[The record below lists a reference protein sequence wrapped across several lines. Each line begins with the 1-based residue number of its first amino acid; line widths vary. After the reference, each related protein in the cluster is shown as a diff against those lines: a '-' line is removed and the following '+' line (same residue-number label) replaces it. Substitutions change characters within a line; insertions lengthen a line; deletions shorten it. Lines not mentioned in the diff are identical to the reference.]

1 VEVGVSIGETLAQAR
16 RQAGLT
22 VAQVSH
28 LTRIRETII
37 SGIESDDYAACGGD
51 FYARGHIRAIA
62 QVVGADSEPLIWEY
76 DSARPEPPTIP
87 PAAIPPA
94 AIPPAAIPPAAIP
107 PAAIPPAAIPPAAYF
122 LPDTPVLR
130 SRRRR
135 LSWAM
140 GLGAAFLAAAGLIG
154 YQAIAS
160 SRHAPSTG
168 PAAVGPTGNSGP
180 SAPGTGDPY
189 AHKVVVHVS
198 ATAACRVDFTTPAG
212 LFLLQATLPAGTS
225 KRWTFYRA
233 VKMTLGNPGGIKL
246 TVDGKN
252 PLPPGLGAQPVT
264 LSLGLNRAV
273 TVSSPTRATRPPRP
287 LRPVSATAFG
297 PTGDGQ
303 GDNPQLAPLA
313 IDGSPATA
321 WHTDWYA
328 TALFG
333 GLKQGTGLLLD
344 MGRTVTITS
353 AQITLDSAG
362 GADFQLR
369 VGSEPSL
376 ANLPRVALA
385 ANAAGLVRLRL
396 SKPARGRYVV
406 VWFTRLPP
414 DSTGTFKAG
423 IGAIRLNGRP

>member
-1 VEVGVSIGETLAQAR
+1 VEVGVSIGETLAKAR

-28 LTRIRETII
+28 QTRIRETII

-62 QVVGADSEPLIWEY
+62 QVVGADSAPLIREY

-87 PAAIPPA
+87 PATNPPATIPPVEDFQ
-94 AIPPAAIPPAAIP
+94 PETPAR
-107 PAAIPPAAIPPAAYF
+107 
-122 LPDTPVLR
+122 TPR
-130 SRRRR
+130 KRRQ
-135 LSWAM
+135 SWATA
-140 GLGAAFLAAAGLIG
+140 LGAALLAAVGLIG

-160 SRHAPSTG
+160 SRDTPYAG
-168 PAAVGPTGNSGP
+168 PATGRPTGNSDSSP
-180 SAPGTGDPY
+180 PGRTADPY

-212 LFLLQATLPAGTS
+212 LFLLQSNMTAGST
-225 KRWTFYRA
+225 KTWTFYRA
-233 VKMTLGNPGGIKL
+233 VDMTVGNPGGIKL
-246 TVDGKN
+246 TVDGKD
-252 PLPPGLGAQPVT
+252 PLPPGLGAQPVR
-264 LSLGLNRAV
+264 LSLGLSRAV
-273 TVSSPTRATRPPRP
+273 TVSSPIHVTKPTRP

-297 PTGDGQ
+297 PTGGGP
-303 GDNPQLAPLA
+303 GDNPQLASLA
-313 IDGSPATA
+313 IDGSSATA

-353 AQITLDSAG
+353 AQITLDSAR

-369 VGSEPSL
+369 VGTAPAL
-376 ANLPRVALA
+376 ANLPPVARA
-385 ANAAGLVRLRL
+385 TNAAGLVRLRL
-396 SKPARGRYVV
+396 TKPARGRYVV
-406 VWFTRLPP
+406 VWFTKLPP
-414 DSTGTFKAG
+414 DSAGTFKAG
-423 IGAIRLNGRP
+423 IYAIRLNGRP